1 VQTAIGEPPLPG
13 GADGA
18 ISFNNAHV
26 VRLSLLPVYRLEAEL
41 MDPYLSMAAFALAS
55 SITPGPVNL
64 VALNCGARFGFRA
77 SVRHIS
83 GATVGFTVLLL
94 LIGLGLYALLERAPM
109 LMRGIQWG
117 GVGFLLYMAWRLAV
131 DDGRLEP
138 ARAGGGPSLL
148 DGALMQWLN
157 PKAWLASVA
166 GMGLFAANGD
176 VLRVWLFAGL
186 YFLVCYASIACWAW
200 AGTCLS
206 RHLQQAAR
214 VRWLNRT
221 MALLLAGS
229 ALYLL
234 AG

>member
-1 VQTAIGEPPLPG
+1 
-13 GADGA
+13 
-18 ISFNNAHV
+18 
-26 VRLSLLPVYRLEAEL
+26 

-77 SVRHIS
+77 SARHIT
-83 GATVGFTVLLL
+83 GATVGFTLLLL
-94 LIGLGLYALLERAPM
+94 LIGLGLYELLERAPI

-117 GVGFLLYMAWRLAV
+117 GVAFLLYMAWKLAV

-138 ARAGGGPSLL
+138 AAAGNGPSLL

-186 YFLVCYASIACWAW
+186 YFVICYGSIACWAG
-200 AGTCLS
+200 AGAFLA
-206 RHLQQAAR
+206 RYLQAPGR
-214 VRWLNRT
+214 VRWLNRA

-229 ALYLL
+229 AFYLV